1 MRRAFDVMR
10 RAGVL
15 LVVFCLLSGCRWQ
28 SDGRDHNPDNQPAY
42 ARPTRTTEAPRHV
55 VHGPAVR
62 TGQALLQ
69 VVNGADVVRVR
80 VADLGDRLFEISTPE
95 DSKAVPAADVTDS
108 SVIVGLRD
116 TGRPGPAV
124 VTAVLNNDVRWTVRL
139 SGGAGDE
146 LVDLTGGPG
155 GDVDLAAGTSRAEVA
170 LPAAHGTQRVS
181 MTGGA
186 GQLLVRLTGNA
197 PARVAAT
204 GGAGAVT
211 IDGQRRTGIPGG
223 WMWTPDTWATAT
235 DRYDINASAGV
246 STLTVTRSS

>member
-1 MRRAFDVMR
+1 
-10 RAGVL
+10 
-15 LVVFCLLSGCRWQ
+15 
-28 SDGRDHNPDNQPAY
+28 
-42 ARPTRTTEAPRHV
+42 
-55 VHGPAVR
+55 
-62 TGQALLQ
+62 
-69 VVNGADVVRVR
+69 
-80 VADLGDRLFEISTPE
+80 
-95 DSKAVPAADVTDS
+95 
-108 SVIVGLRD
+108 
-116 TGRPGPAV
+116 
-124 VTAVLNNDVRWTVRL
+124 
-139 SGGAGDE
+139 
-146 LVDLTGGPG
+146 
-155 GDVDLAAGTSRAEVA
+155 
-170 LPAAHGTQRVS
+170 

>member
-1 MRRAFDVMR
+1 VIR

-15 LVVFCLLSGCRWQ
+15 LVAFCLLTGCRWQ

-42 ARPTRTTEAPRHV
+42 ARPTPTTEAPRHV

-62 TGQALLQ
+62 AGQGLLH
-69 VVNGADVVRVR
+69 VVNGADAVRVR
-80 VADLGDRLFEISTPE
+80 VADLGDRLFEVSTPD
-95 DSKAVPAADVTDS
+95 DSKAAPAVDVTDS

-116 TGRPGPAV
+116 TGGPGPAV
-124 VTAVLNNDVRWTVRL
+124 VTAVLSDDVRWTVRL
-139 SGGAGDE
+139 SGGAADE
-146 LVDLTGGPG
+146 LVDLIGGPG
-155 GDVDLAAGTSRAEVA
+155 GDVDLTAGTSRAEVA
-170 LPAAHGTQRVS
+170 LPAARGTQRVT

-204 GGAGAVT
+204 GGAGTVT
-211 IDGQRRTGIPGG
+211 IDGQTRTGIPGG
-223 WMWTPDTWATAT
+223 SMWTPQTWATAT
-235 DRYDINASAGV
+235 DRYDISASAGV